1 MKLLILIF
9 SYINAFIS
17 RDSSTII
24 FEYNLKNVSEIV
36 FIYNYKNE
44 DYIIGVIK
52 NFFKNE
58 LKDKFVW
65 MTKQKWEGK
74 GDLKVLV
81 KKNIEML

>member
-24 FEYNLKNVSEIV
+24 FEYNLKNASE
-36 FIYNYKNE
+36 K

-52 NFFKNE
+52 NFLKNE

>member
-24 FEYNLKNVSEIV
+24 FEYNLKNASE
-36 FIYNYKNE
+36 K

-74 GDLKVLV
+74 GDLKILV

>member
-24 FEYNLKNVSEIV
+24 FEYNLKNASE
-36 FIYNYKNE
+36 K
-44 DYIIGVIK
+44 DYIIGGIK
-52 NFFKNE
+52 NFLKNE

-74 GDLKVLV
+74 GDLKVVV